1 MVYLEPCQTSM
12 IESVTKI
19 NVYNGYV
26 YVNGYKSLTVFAK
39 TFRDRCLTEHIQT
52 SETVPQRCSE
62 K

>member
-12 IESVTKI
+12 IESVTKT
-19 NVYNGYV
+19 
-26 YVNGYKSLTVFAK
+26 VNGYKSLTVFAK